1 MPDIELL
8 LASTNIGVNNSVL
21 PPLVWDNISVS
32 SIETKVT
39 FPSFVKARSYV
50 MVSPASKLPSAPG
63 FGVAVFVSEIA
74 GV

>member
-21 PPLVWDNISVS
+21 PPLVWDKISVR

-50 MVSPASKLPSAPG
+50 MVSPASKLPSVPG
-63 FGVAVFVSEIA
+63 FGVADFVSEIA